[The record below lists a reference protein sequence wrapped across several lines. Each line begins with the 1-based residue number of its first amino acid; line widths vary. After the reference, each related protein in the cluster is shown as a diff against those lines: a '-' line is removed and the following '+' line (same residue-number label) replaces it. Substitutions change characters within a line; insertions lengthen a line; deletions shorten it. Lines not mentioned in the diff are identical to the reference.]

1 MPKFVIEGGVSL
13 KGRIQTSGAKNAAL
27 PIISA
32 TILTKEKTILDNVPK
47 ISDVSDLIEILK
59 KAGVKID
66 WTDEHQLTI
75 DPSGLKNAPL
85 DHDLVK
91 KLRASIL
98 LLGPMLARLGEITM
112 PHPGGC
118 IIGRRP
124 VGTHFMALEK
134 LGADITQDAEN
145 YHAQTTGLKGNEIFL
160 GEASVTATENA
171 MMAAVLAEGK
181 TVIKFAACEPHVEDL
196 ANFLNKMGAKI
207 TGAGTH
213 TVEIEGVKELRGTEY
228 SIIPDQLEVGTF
240 AMAAAVTHGEVLIE
254 NIGPLKQLD
263 SILAKMEEFGIDFAV
278 QGNNLLVKPTKEFKP
293 VTIKTD
299 TWPGFPS
306 DLQAPFTV
314 LTTQAKGT
322 SLIHDWLYEGRL
334 YYIEELVKMGA
345 NIIICDPHRAIVSG
359 PTPLTG
365 TKIIS
370 PDIRAGA
377 ALIVAALGAKGKS
390 EIDNIQLVERGYE
403 KLEERLKGLG
413 AKIERIA

>member
-1 MPKFVIEGGVSL
+1 MPKFVIEGGIPL
-13 KGRIQTSGAKNAAL
+13 KGKIRTSGAKNAAL

-32 TILTKEKTILDNVPK
+32 TVLTKEKTVLDNVPK
-47 ISDVSDLIEILK
+47 ISDVSDLIEILRK
-59 KAGVKID
+59 GGVKIE
-66 WTDEHQLTI
+66 WTGEHQLTI
-75 DPSGLKNAPL
+75 DPSGLKNSSL
-85 DHDLVK
+85 DHNLVK

-98 LLGPMLARLGEITM
+98 LLGPILARLGKVTM

-124 VGTHFMALEK
+124 IGTHFMALEK
-134 LGADITQDAEN
+134 LGADITQDTEN
-145 YHAQTTGLKGNEIFL
+145 YHAKTIGLKGSEIFL

-171 MMAAVLAEGK
+171 MMAASLADGK
-181 TVIKFAACEPHVEDL
+181 TIIKFAACEPHVEDL
-196 ANFLNKMGAKI
+196 ANFLNKMGARIK
-207 TGAGTH
+207 GQGTH
-213 TVEIEGVKELRGTEY
+213 TIEIEGVEELHGTKY

-240 AMAAAVTHGEVLIE
+240 AMAAAITHGEVLIE

-263 SILAKMEEFGIDFAV
+263 SILAKMEELGVNFEL
-278 QGNNLLVKPTKEFKP
+278 QGDNLLVKPTQEFKA

-334 YYIEELVKMGA
+334 YYVEELVKMGA
-345 NIIICDPHRAIVSG
+345 NIIICDPHRALVSG

-377 ALIVAALGAKGKS
+377 ALIIAALGAKGKS

-403 KLEERLKGLG
+403 KLEERLRNLG
-413 AKIERIA
+413 ARIGRVE

>member
-1 MPKFVIEGGVSL
+1 MPKFVIEGSVPLQG
-13 KGRIQTSGAKNAAL
+13 KIKTSGAKNAAL

-32 TILTKEKTILDNVPK
+32 TILTKEKTILDNVPR
-47 ISDVSDLIEILK
+47 ISDVNDLIEILA
-59 KAGVKID
+59 KAGVKIE
-66 WTDEHQLTI
+66 WTGEHQLSI
-75 DPSGLKNAPL
+75 DPSGLESAKL
-85 DHDLVK
+85 DHDLVR

-98 LLGPMLARLGEITM
+98 LMGPMLARLGEITM

-134 LGADITQDAEN
+134 LGADITQDTEN
-145 YHAQTTGLKGNEIFL
+145 YHAKTAGLKGNEIFL

-171 MMAAVLAEGK
+171 MMAASLANGK
-181 TVIKFAACEPHVEDL
+181 TIIKFAACEPHVEDL

-207 TGAGTH
+207 KGAGSH
-213 TVEIEGVKELRGTEY
+213 TIEIEGVKELHGTNY

-240 AMAAAVTHGEVLIE
+240 AIAAAVTNGEILIE
-254 NIGPLKQLD
+254 NIGPLNHLD
-263 SILAKMEEFGIDFAV
+263 PILAKLLEMGVNFEV

-293 VTIKTD
+293 ITIKTD

-334 YYIEELVKMGA
+334 YYVEELVKMGA

-359 PTPLTG
+359 PTSLTG

-413 AKIERIA
+413 AKIERVE